1 MTVAALG
8 LPFFTLSALDLG
20 IPIQPFGVIVAI
32 GMVIGATVLRRY
44 AARHGVPEG
53 DVRGLTTWLIVS
65 GFIGMHVFDVLLYQ
79 RGALARDP
87 LLLLRFWD
95 GISSWG
101 GFVGGAIG
109 YAWFVRRRQLAWGPT
124 ADTAIVGLVVAFSI
138 GRIGCSVVHDHIGA
152 ATDFALGID
161 YPRAFLAQHG
171 LLGELAGGEGDV
183 IRAHN
188 LGLYELL
195 YLIPVNAI
203 VLGLAFGRR
212 RLPAGFLAALAGAL
226 YAPVRFFLEYLRLDA
241 SDPRYGGLTFAQWCS
256 IAAFG
261 AAIYAAIRLSRRGAP
276 AAQAP
281 EAAPSGA

>member
-1 MTVAALG
+1 MTAATLG
-8 LPFFTLSALDLG
+8 LPFFTLPWPDLG
-20 IPIQPFGVIVAI
+20 IPIQQFGVIVAI
-32 GMVIGATVLRRY
+32 GMIIGATVLRRY
-44 AARHGVPEG
+44 AARHEVRDD
-53 DVRGLTTWLIVS
+53 DVRGLLTWVIVS
-65 GFIGMHVFDVLLYQ
+65 GFAGMHVFDVLLYQ
-79 RGALARDP
+79 RAELARDP

-109 YAWFVRRRQLAWGPT
+109 YAWFVRRRRLAWGLM

-138 GRIGCSVVHDHIGA
+138 GRIACSVVHDHVGA

-171 LLGELAGGEGDV
+171 LLAEFAGHTGPV

-195 YLIPVNAI
+195 YLIPVNI
-203 VLGLAFGRR
+203 VVLGLAFGRR
-212 RLPAGFLAALAGAL
+212 RLPAGFLAVLAGAL
-226 YAPVRFFLEYLRLDA
+226 YAPVRFFLEYLRLDT

-256 IAAFG
+256 IAAF
-261 AAIYAAIRLSRRGAP
+261 AAAATAATRLLLRDAGR
-276 AAQAP
+276 P
-281 EAAPSGA
+281 EAARPSA